1 MVEKRV
7 GVNKREKLNQ
17 MASSCFTDTTN
28 NINSLIKQSPF

>member
-1 MVEKRV
+1 MVGKRV

-28 NINSLIKQSPF
+28 NTTYSLN